1 MCGYC
6 RDDRVCARILFNA
19 LLGNISSEAERE
31 NDGVF
36 SLEDAITVSFFR
48 SNI

>member
-1 MCGYC
+1 MC

-31 NDGVF
+31 KTMVF
-36 SLEDAITVSFFR
+36 FL
-48 SNI
+48 

>member
-1 MCGYC
+1 M
-6 RDDRVCARILFNA
+6 DRVCARILFNA

-36 SLEDAITVSFFR
+36 LSRRCHNGEFLNIYISF
-48 SNI
+48 